1 MNILDAVFQ
10 PQYLWAIGGLVL
22 LLSELILPGLII
34 FFFGLGA
41 LVTAVLCWIIPLTIN
56 QQLLI
61 FLISSLMLLIG
72 LRRWLKGIF
81 TGCRDKQNTAR
92 SDLDELTGM
101 AATVREI
108 IRPGYLG
115 KVELNGT
122 DWQAESDE
130 TIAPGERV
138 VVTGQSNLVLSVKK
152 KG

>member
-56 QQLLI
+56 HQLLI

-81 TGCRDKQNTAR
+81 TGCKDKQNTAR